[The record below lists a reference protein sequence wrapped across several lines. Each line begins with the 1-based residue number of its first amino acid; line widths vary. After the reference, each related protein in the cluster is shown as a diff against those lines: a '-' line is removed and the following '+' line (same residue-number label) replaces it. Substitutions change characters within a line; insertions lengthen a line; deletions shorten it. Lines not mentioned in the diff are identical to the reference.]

1 MTTTVKPSNSKVSNY
16 SLVLWLYQHL
26 FLQSPLIFHV
36 QIPELFIY
44 ERHYQKLRI
53 MEITAGYELCSIILL
68 EAKGGRGFLKPLS
81 VDSTASTVESKVG
94 KVKSFF

>member
-1 MTTTVKPSNSKVSNY
+1 MSG
-16 SLVLWLYQHL
+16 
-26 FLQSPLIFHV
+26 I
-36 QIPELFIY
+36 I
-44 ERHYQKLRI
+44 RKLRI

-81 VDSTASTVESKVG
+81 VDSAASKVESKVG